1 MKKEIEVT
9 LPNGYTVGI
18 FEYENRMVIELI
30 NSNGFTVSDTNLTET
45 EVKTLQTIFPN
56 KDLVEKLDKLTYEN
70 EIRKEVMHDNGL
82 VLRKD
87 YEELGE

>member
-18 FEYENRMVIELI
+18 FEYENRMVMELI

-45 EVKTLQTIFPN
+45 EVKTLQMIFSN
-56 KDLVEKLDKLTYEN
+56 KEN
-70 EIRKEVMHDNGL
+70 NHGK
-82 VLRKD
+82 
-87 YEELGE
+87 